1 MLNCKEATQL
11 LSLHCE
17 QKLRFKQQ
25 LQLKVHLMV
34 CSRCRGFAKNN
45 QLLDQMMK
53 EFAEHNSKE

>member
-11 LSLHCE
+11 LSLRCE
-17 QKLRFKQQ
+17 RKLRFKQQ

>member
-11 LSLHCE
+11 LSLRCE

-34 CSRCRGFAKNN
+34 CGRCRGFAKNN